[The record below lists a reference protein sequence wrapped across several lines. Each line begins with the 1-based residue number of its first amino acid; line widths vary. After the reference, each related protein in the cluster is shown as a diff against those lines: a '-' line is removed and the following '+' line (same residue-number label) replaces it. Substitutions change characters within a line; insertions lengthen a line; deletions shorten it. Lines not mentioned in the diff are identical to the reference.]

1 MSVCVRGERKIIRV
15 PQFFIISEEEEDP
28 DGREREK
35 EGIDKN
41 SHFSAF

>member
-1 MSVCVRGERKIIRV
+1 MSVCVRGERKIMRV
-15 PQFFIISEEEEDP
+15 PPFFIISEEEEDP

-35 EGIDKN
+35 EIDKN